1 MLDNHNSLYEEF
13 EYCCSQWK
21 QLLYE
26 AYESNKAI
34 ANILSLVSIKTF
46 DRDHNYILLVYNPK
60 HKLRIQLFDS
70 NPIIIQII
78 QKYFGRVNIKFEEN
92 RSIVDPQDIKEI
104 PCQMK
109 QLHI

>member
-1 MLDNHNSLYEEF
+1 MLDHHNSLYEEF
-13 EYCCSQWK
+13 EYCYSQWK
-21 QLLYE
+21 LLLLE

-34 ANILSLVSIKTF
+34 ANILSSVSIKTF
-46 DRDHNYILLVYNPK
+46 DKEHNYMLLAYNPK

-70 NPIIIQII
+70 NPIVIQLI
-78 QKYFGRVNIKFEEN
+78 QKYFGIVNIKFKEN
-92 RSIVDPQDIKEI
+92 HSIVDPQDIKEM